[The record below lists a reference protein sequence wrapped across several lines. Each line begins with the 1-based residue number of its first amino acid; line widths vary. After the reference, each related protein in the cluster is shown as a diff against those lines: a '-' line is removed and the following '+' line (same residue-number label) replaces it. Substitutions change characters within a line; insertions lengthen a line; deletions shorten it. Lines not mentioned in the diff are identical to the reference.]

1 MARSHSDAD
10 GTGDVHSDSVDATD
24 AIVSAVTLLL
34 QDVCGASEVLTAA
47 RVPAKREVV
56 GHVFVSFL
64 HDHMRQRIALP
75 PLLLR
80 EAEDSAAADLI
91 GVDATAATLSM
102 LRIVPDGS
110 GDGAGAGAGGGTSK
124 QGTPAQL
131 TARSTRRLGKAS
143 QGDTAAD
150 RVHGSTAEPTHDRP
164 QSQAAA
170 PPRLAESCQRLHPAV
185 EATRVTLLLACV
197 MGDDALADAVL
208 CDPQVVLSCVQVRC
222 VSMLLRTVA
231 GTWVCNQPR
240 CHRRMYCP
248 PQLWHWLCQQQQ
260 RRRCQR
266 RSP

>member
-1 MARSHSDAD
+1 MARSHTDAD

-34 QDVCGASEVLTAA
+34 QDVCGASEVLAAA
-47 RVPAKREVV
+47 RVAAKREVV

-110 GDGAGAGAGGGTSK
+110 GDGACAGAGGSTSK

-131 TARSTRRLGKAS
+131 TARTTRRLGKAAA
-143 QGDTAAD
+143 GDTAGD
-150 RVHGSTAEPTHDRP
+150 GGSTAERTHGRP
-164 QSQAAA
+164 QSQPAA

-231 GTWVCNQPR
+231 GTWVCSQPR
-240 CHRRMYCP
+240 CHRRMYYP
-248 PQLWHWLCQQQQ
+248 PQLRHWLCQQQQ
-260 RRRCQR
+260 RRRRQR